1 METIE
6 KIAATGKAVSMLKEL
21 VTSGELSEGEKLPD
35 EKELAKRIGVGV
47 AIVRETLFILQVLGY
62 VEIIRGQG
70 TFKAKMEK
78 DVSQSVTDWFAG
90 HFVQMSDYMEA
101 RRAIETTA
109 VTLAVKRARDSE
121 IEQLEQI
128 HKIFERAVKD
138 NDIIALVEADKAF
151 HQTIIKAAHN
161 RVFKLL
167 NYTLEKGF
175 EKYRIEAFSMRKT
188 HINSLIPH
196 RNIINAIKMR
206 DADAAMK
213 AMMSHLDIA
222 QSDLSDSQKTG

>member
-6 KIAATGKAVSMLKEL
+6 KIAATGKAVSKLKEL
-21 VTSGELSEGEKLPD
+21 IVSDEIAEGEKLPE
-35 EKELAKRIGVGV
+35 EKELAKKIDVS
-47 AIVRETLFILQVLGY
+47 ASIVREALFILQALGF
-62 VEIIRGQG
+62 VEIIRGKG

-78 DVSQSVTDWFAG
+78 EASKSATDWFSG

-101 RRAIETTA
+101 RRAIETAA
-109 VTLAVKRARDSE
+109 VKLAVQRANDSE

-128 HKIFERAVKD
+128 HKIFERAVIN

-151 HQTIIKAAHN
+151 HHTIIKAAHN
-161 RVFKLL
+161 KVFNLL
-167 NYTLEKGF
+167 SYTLEKGF
-175 EKYRIEAFSMRKT
+175 EKYRIEAFSIKKT

-196 RNIINAIKMR
+196 RNIISAIKKR
-206 DADAAMK
+206 DAEGAQK

-222 QSDLSDSQKTG
+222 HSDLSNTPADS